1 MSDPATIGSEARAT
15 VDHHPARP
23 VVITTQDEPS
33 GASLIRMLV
42 VGLVLIVIGM
52 FAVVLIA

>member
-1 MSDPATIGSEARAT
+1 MRAMT
-15 VDHHPARP
+15 DHRDRQI
-23 VVITTQDEPS
+23 VITAQDEQP

>member
-1 MSDPATIGSEARAT
+1 MSDHPNRKLATE
-15 VDHHPARP
+15 
-23 VVITTQDEPS
+23 DERQ

-52 FAVVLIA
+52 FAVVFIA

>member
-1 MSDPATIGSEARAT
+1 MTEQGN
-15 VDHHPARP
+15 P
-23 VVITTQDEPS
+23 VVITAQDENS